1 MQYANSS
8 YFLLQMLWLNRYIFK
23 KSIFFFSY
31 PSLLGKRK
39 VVNMIDCAVC
49 CTAVSGVALV
59 DVLGEN
65 NLRAEHPGSSDPG

>member
-1 MQYANSS
+1 M
-8 YFLLQMLWLNRYIFK
+8 
-23 KSIFFFSY
+23 
-31 PSLLGKRK
+31 
-39 VVNMIDCAVC
+39 VNMIDCAVC

>member
-1 MQYANSS
+1 MQYENSS

-31 PSLLGKRK
+31 PSLLGKRTL
-39 VVNMIDCAVC
+39 VTMIDSVQCAVR
-49 CTAVSGVALV
+49 GVALV

-65 NLRAEHPGSSDPG
+65 NLLAEHPGSSDPG